1 MVDSMWKIIKWPLI
15 YLVIQFI
22 LIFAL
27 AYYFVSNG
35 NNIKGFNNFLVDKQI
50 YIAIALGIIFIPLLI
65 YGYRDFR
72 QDGRKINVFGLILL
86 GIIISLLYNVFA
98 FYLNEYFL
106 KTDLYSNQNNLLT
119 TLVITGLIGPIIE
132 ELMFRGIIYNELKLK
147 VSPMK
152 AILITT
158 LFFAITHFNVLQI
171 IYTFAVGF
179 LFIFFY
185 EKYKDIKAPIIL
197 HMTLNITTTLFLPLL
212 TKNIFAVNYTVFLI
226 SLVGLFIAF
235 QYTKIFKS

>member
-1 MVDSMWKIIKWPLI
+1 MWKIIKWPLI

-35 NNIKGFNNFLVDKQI
+35 NNIEGFNNFLVDKQI

-106 KTDLYSNQNNLLT
+106 KTDLYSN
-119 TLVITGLIGPIIE
+119 
-132 ELMFRGIIYNELKLK
+132 
-147 VSPMK
+147 
-152 AILITT
+152 
-158 LFFAITHFNVLQI
+158 
-171 IYTFAVGF
+171 
-179 LFIFFY
+179 
-185 EKYKDIKAPIIL
+185 
-197 HMTLNITTTLFLPLL
+197 
-212 TKNIFAVNYTVFLI
+212 
-226 SLVGLFIAF
+226 
-235 QYTKIFKS
+235 